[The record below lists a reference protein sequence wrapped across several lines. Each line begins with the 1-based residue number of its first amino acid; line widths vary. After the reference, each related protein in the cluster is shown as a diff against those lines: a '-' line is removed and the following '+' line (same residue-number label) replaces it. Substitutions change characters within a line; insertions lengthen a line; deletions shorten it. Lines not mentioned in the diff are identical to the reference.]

1 MTYVDT
7 TFKIS
12 DNSDSFY
19 YSIQED
25 RDSLQMVELSY
36 VKKGRPT
43 RSIAM
48 TTEIART
55 VAQKI
60 LDMAQ
65 ILEDN
70 NK

>member
-7 TFKIS
+7 MFKIS
-12 DNSDSFY
+12 DSSDSFY
-19 YSIQED
+19 YLIQED
-25 RDSLQMVELSY
+25 GDCLQMVELSY
-36 VKKGRPT
+36 VEKGRPT
-43 RSIAM
+43 KSVIM

-55 VAQKI
+55 VAQKL

>member
-7 TFKIS
+7 AFKVS
-12 DNSDSFY
+12 DNSDSFHY
-19 YSIQED
+19 LIQED
-25 RDSLQMVELSY
+25 RDCLQMVELSY
-36 VKKGRPT
+36 VEEGRPT
-43 RSIAM
+43 TVMTM

-55 VAQKI
+55 VAQKL